1 MNNFSLRIVHKKNLR
16 QEDNKNIRTEFK
28 YGISVFKCIIL
39 LLSNGNC
46 GITCREIKLGC
57 RESFSFL
64 SILGRTLEKRNEIK
78 PIRSNCGT
86 VAFSSFE
93 ILAEFSNDFLP
104 PQVSPKNVLT
114 RGLK

>member
-46 GITCREIKLGC
+46 GIKCREIKWDV
-57 RESFSFL
+57 
-64 SILGRTLEKRNEIK
+64 EKNLVFFQYSDGHWKIENKIK
-78 PIRSNCGT
+78 RKRSDEKSKSKNT
-86 VAFSSFE
+86 VRSPSFE
-93 ILAEFSNDFLP
+93 ILAKFSNQF
-104 PQVSPKNVLT
+104 
-114 RGLK
+114 

>member
-46 GITCREIKLGC
+46 GITCREIKWDVEKNLVFFQYLDGHWKKGMK
-57 RESFSFL
+57 SSQYAVIVAQWHFHLLKFL
-64 SILGRTLEKRNEIK
+64 LNFRMIFYHRKCLQRT
-78 PIRSNCGT
+78 
-86 VAFSSFE
+86 F
-93 ILAEFSNDFLP
+93 
-104 PQVSPKNVLT
+104 
-114 RGLK
+114 